1 MILDNNTTKPYA
13 NALLQNYIINIMFM
27 VLNFG
32 FIRHN
37 YEKYLIS
44 SEYEI
49 IEKDNVSCDENKE
62 IIDKIFKNLIKDVV
76 KKIEENKVKNATYD
90 VKENNDKNDAKN
102 NEKHNFFKMINFI
115 F

>member
-1 MILDNNTTKPYA
+1 
-13 NALLQNYIINIMFM
+13 M

-32 FIRHN
+32 LIRHN

-49 IEKDNVSCDENKE
+49 INYETEIKDEKMKQTELILN
-62 IIDKIFKNLIKDVV
+62 NLIKDVV
-76 KKIEENKVKNATYD
+76 IKI
-90 VKENNDKNDAKN
+90 KN
-102 NEKHNFFKMINFI
+102 NERENITNNLNEKEEKNNANNNETHNFFKFIKFI

>member
-1 MILDNNTTKPYA
+1 
-13 NALLQNYIINIMFM
+13 M

-49 IEKDNVSCDENKE
+49 IEKENAQHTENKQ
-62 IIDKIFKNLIKDVV
+62 IVDKIFDNLIKDVV
-76 KKIEENKVKNATYD
+76 KKIQENEAKNATYI
-90 VKENNDKNDAKN
+90 VKENIEKNDAKN
-102 NEKHNFFKMINFI
+102 NQKHNFFKMIDFI

>member
-1 MILDNNTTKPYA
+1 MILDDNTTKPYA
-13 NALLQNYIINIMFM
+13 NALLQNYIMNISFM

-32 FIRHN
+32 LIRHN

-49 IEKDNVSCDENKE
+49 INKDEETHDETIKINEE
-62 IIDKIFKNLIKDVV
+62 ILNNLIKDVV
-76 KKIEENKVKNATYD
+76 KKIQENKRENVTND
-90 VKENNDKNDAKN
+90 LKEKTNKNDADNK
-102 NEKHNFFKMINFI
+102 KTHNFFKIINFI